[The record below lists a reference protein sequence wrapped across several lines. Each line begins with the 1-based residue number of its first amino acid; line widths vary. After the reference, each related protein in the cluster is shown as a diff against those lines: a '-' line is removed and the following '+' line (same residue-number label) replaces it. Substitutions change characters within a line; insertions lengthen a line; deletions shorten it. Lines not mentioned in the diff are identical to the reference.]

1 MQKLY
6 ILMAMLVSCC
16 FYTQINLKIKLS
28 GVDKTATESSYK
40 IQVNLQNTSEDF
52 IAIPIVLTK
61 LKGYFADERCVDH
74 LNFRENKILD
84 FTAIVNY
91 KGHKMNVVAAMSHID
106 HDEIATKLKMIERL
120 DSIKQSDLRNWMLS
134 NSISNV
140 NLAEINKI
148 LFENILLLE
157 PCEEVSYQIIFRPES
172 INCLECDL
180 FYFYSLEENS
190 EVDLSL
196 LHCVDDCIYTYL
208 TEDQKKKLKR
218 YKFFSGE
225 LLSNEIKLHYS
236 SFY

>member
-1 MQKLY
+1 MEKTY
-6 ILMAMLVSCC
+6 IFLAMLVSCC
-16 FYTQINLKIKLS
+16 FHTQINLKIKLS
-28 GVDKTATESSYK
+28 GVDKTATESSYI

-52 IAIPIVLTK
+52 IAIPIVLTR
-61 LKGYFADERCVDH
+61 LKGYFVDERCVDR

-84 FTAIVNY
+84 FTAFVKY
-91 KGHKMNVVAAMSHID
+91 KGHNVDVVAAMSDID
-106 HDEIATKLKMIERL
+106 QDEIATRLKEIERL
-120 DSIKQSDLRNWMLS
+120 DLIKQSDLRNWMRS
-134 NSISNV
+134 NNISNV

-157 PCEEVSYQIIFRPES
+157 PCEEISYHIIFRPES
-172 INCLECDL
+172 INCLECGL

-196 LHCVDDCIYTYL
+196 LHCVDDSIYTYL

-225 LLSNEIKLHYS
+225 LLSNEIKLHFS